1 MKRMGLVLLAA
12 LGLLGL
18 CACGTEED
26 GGLRA
31 AGVYETFH
39 SAPEEYGYG
48 IAVSPL
54 EEGGGR
60 AAFTARYQPSSEWDK
75 GFVTV
80 ELTGAGELH
89 VTGTDAAPSLM
100 RDAAALCFGAA
111 GASREEAEEL
121 SRGLAEAFAE
131 EGRGRA
137 VYGGWQGVLS
147 GGGEVFVLSA
157 AEAGAGSAPG
167 AA

>member
-1 MKRMGLVLLAA
+1 MKRMGMVLLAA

-18 CACGTEED
+18 CACGTEEN

-54 EEGGGR
+54 EEEGGR
-60 AAFTARYQPSSEWDK
+60 AAFTARYHPSSERDK

-80 ELTGAGELH
+80 ELPGAGELR

-111 GASREEAEEL
+111 GASQEEAEEL
-121 SRGLAEAFAE
+121 SRGIAE

-157 AEAGAGSAPG
+157 AEAPGAGSKPG